1 MNIILIGFRG
11 AGKTTV
17 GKVLSHRLGKEFVD
31 ADEYLEQ
38 KEGKTIKEI
47 FARGGEKLFRQ
58 IEAQVVTELSLLD
71 NKIIATGGGVILR
84 DENVKNLKQRGVI
97 IFLDADADTLYKRIS
112 GDPLTHRRRPNL
124 TNQGG
129 YQEIQHLLEFRKPL
143 YNKAADCVIN
153 TTDMTSNDIA
163 DEIVSFIH
171 KHVTD
176 SPQ

>member
-1 MNIILIGFRG
+1 MNVVLIGFRG

-17 GKVLSHRLGKEFVD
+17 GKILSQRLGKEFVD
-31 ADEYLEQ
+31 ADEYLER

-47 FARGGEKLFRQ
+47 FAVGGEKLFRQ
-58 IEAQVVTELSLLD
+58 IESLVIAELSLLD

-84 DENVKNLKQRGVI
+84 DENVKNLKQNGVI
-97 IFLDADADTLYKRIS
+97 IFLDAGAETLYRRIC
-112 GDPLTHRRRPNL
+112 GDPLTHQRRPNL

-153 TTDMTSNDIA
+153 TTDITSNDIT
-163 DEIVSFIH
+163 DKIVAFIH
-171 KHVTD
+171 KHVRD
-176 SPQ
+176 LRQ